1 MKTLQHLPHHEE
13 RPEKHIKVGS
23 EGGGLVPP
31 VLAHDVFKHAVERQH
46 CLLPHVNE
54 SCASYEGFM
63 HHVWMPPLPSAT
75 HAPVVC
81 LVYMSHVPNMNEWY
95 ASLNMPG
102 NASTAS
108 CHTGMGCVPHMNE
121 SCASVPLMNESCAS
135 YKWFSTTYECH
146 HCLLPHMH
154 ESCASYE
161 WVMCHVWMS
170 HVPCMNESCATYE
183 WVMCLVWTRV
193 I

>member
-1 MKTLQHLPHHEE
+1 MRSMHQIHRWDTPMKTLQHLPHHEE

-31 VLAHDVFKHAVERQH
+31 VLAHDVFKHAVECQH
-46 CLLPHVNE
+46 RLLPHVNE
-54 SCASYEGFM
+54 SCASCEGFM

-108 CHTGMGCVPHMNE
+108 CHTGMGRVPHMNE
-121 SCASVPLMNESCAS
+121 S
-135 YKWFSTTYECH
+135 W
-146 HCLLPHMH
+146 
-154 ESCASYE
+154 
-161 WVMCHVWMS
+161 
-170 HVPCMNESCATYE
+170 ATYE
-183 WVMCLVWTRV
+183 WVMGHFCYHVPLCHLWMSHVSHMNDLAPLMNATTASCHTWMSHMPHMN
-193 I
+193 